1 MIARKRIISTS
12 RTGFIGAHAT
22 ALASRLALV
31 ALLFCVPVGGSA
43 QRASF
48 ASLNGQT
55 GLPVQR
61 FDIDW
66 PHSAVEF
73 SVRFMGLSTVRGAF
87 ASFGG
92 TVMYNPSSIPGS
104 SVSVVIETNSINT
117 NVEFRDKDLKSPN
130 FFDAEK
136 YPLITFHSEQVE
148 KSKDGFVARG
158 PLTMHG
164 VTHPVAVEFVQIHPV
179 SSDAWGNKRVGFV
192 GHLSLNRKD
201 YGILGT
207 KFWNSE
213 YDPGRMSVSDNVDI
227 DLTLEA
233 EVNQV
238 EKWGTPKGDSLL
250 AASATKGM
258 KTVLSE
264 FRAAASDTTS
274 ATGKISDGALS
285 ALTVK
290 LMHRGRYD
298 DAIDAYK
305 LAIDLHPN
313 ASWAYAGLGEAQLM
327 SGRKAAAVEN
337 FRKALATDT
346 TNTVA
351 YEYLRYVH

>member
-1 MIARKRIISTS
+1 MAQS
-12 RTGFIGAHAT
+12 AT
-22 ALASRLALV
+22 
-31 ALLFCVPVGGSA
+31 
-43 QRASF
+43 F
-48 ASLNGQT
+48 ASLNAKT

-61 FDIDW
+61 FSVDW
-66 PHSAVEF
+66 PHSAVDF
-73 SVRFMGLSTVRGAF
+73 AVRFMGLSTVRGAF
-87 ASFGG
+87 ANFGG
-92 TVMYNPSSIPGS
+92 TLMYDPASILGS
-104 SVSVVIETNSINT
+104 SVSIVIQTNSINT

-136 YPLITFHSEQVE
+136 YPLITFHSEKIE
-148 KSKDGFVARG
+148 KAKDGFVARG

-164 VTHPVAVEFVQIHPV
+164 ITRPVAVDFVQIHPV

-192 GHLSLNRKD
+192 GHLSLNRQD

-213 YDPGRMSVSDNVDI
+213 YDPGKMSISDNVDI
-227 DLTLEA
+227 DITLEA

-238 EKWGTPKGDSLL
+238 ERWTTPKGDSLL
-250 AASATKGM
+250 AASESKGM

-274 ATGKISDGALS
+274 SIGKSSDAALS

-305 LAIDLHPN
+305 LAIELHPD
-313 ASWAYAGLGEAQLM
+313 AAWAHAGLGEAYLM
-327 SGRKAAAVEN
+327 TGKKSAAADS
-337 FRKALATDT
+337 FRRALAADS

-351 YEYLRYVH
+351 YEYLRYVR

>member
-1 MIARKRIISTS
+1 MMTRHGIFPVTASLAILLAPVAA
-12 RTGFIGAHAT
+12 GAQ
-22 ALASRLALV
+22 S
-31 ALLFCVPVGGSA
+31 
-43 QRASF
+43 ASF
-48 ASLNGQT
+48 ASLNGPT

-87 ASFGG
+87 AQFGG
-92 TVMYNPSSIPGS
+92 TLMYNPTSITGS
-104 SVSVVIETNSINT
+104 SVSIVIEAKSINT
-117 NVEFRDKDLKSPN
+117 NVAFRDKDLKSPN
-130 FFDAEK
+130 FFDADK
-136 YPLITFHSEQVE
+136 FPLITFHSEKIE

-192 GHLSLNRKD
+192 GHLSLSRKD

-213 YDPGRMSVSDNVDI
+213 YDPGKMSVSDNVDI

-238 EKWGTPKGDSLL
+238 ERWGTPKGDSLL

-264 FRAAASDTTS
+264 FRAVASDTTS
-274 ATGKISDGALS
+274 ALGKISDGMLS

-298 DAIDAYK
+298 DAIEAYK
-305 LAIDLHPN
+305 LAIDLHPD
-313 ASWAYAGLGEAQLM
+313 ASWAYAGLGEAYLM
-327 SGRKAAAVEN
+327 TGKKAPAVED
-337 FRKALATDT
+337 FRKALARDS